1 LNQNIPGFI
10 SKTANY
16 KEGQLTRFVSVK
28 YKSDLRRD
36 GNDYLGK
43 NAEQEVVM
51 KPPH

>member
-1 LNQNIPGFI
+1 
-10 SKTANY
+10 
-16 KEGQLTRFVSVK
+16 VSVK

-51 KPPH
+51 KLGLDYQKDDTPSTASILPLSLSSNAP

>member
-1 LNQNIPGFI
+1 
-10 SKTANY
+10 
-16 KEGQLTRFVSVK
+16 VSVK

-51 KPPH
+51 KLGLEVSLLVSMSFAFILIRLMS